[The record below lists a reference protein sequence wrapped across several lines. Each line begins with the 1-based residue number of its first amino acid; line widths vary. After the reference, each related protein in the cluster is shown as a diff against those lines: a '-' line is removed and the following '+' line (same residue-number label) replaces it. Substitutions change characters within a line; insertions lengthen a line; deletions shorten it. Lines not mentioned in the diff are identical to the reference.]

1 MCSTRPDPIRFLN
14 GLVLIILSV
23 SRHFFQIKLCDK
35 LSVEFFLMLTYKEA
49 LVCLNLSVKLLA
61 PMFLLKTPKIMGKPG
76 ILVIIS
82 EGIKMER
89 WNQVG

>member
-1 MCSTRPDPIRFLN
+1 
-14 GLVLIILSV
+14 
-23 SRHFFQIKLCDK
+23 
-35 LSVEFFLMLTYKEA
+35 MLTYKEA

-82 EGIKMER
+82 EDIKMER
-89 WNQVG
+89 WNEVG